1 MKFSAM
7 GKKNNNTYG
16 KKSSTK
22 SDECR
27 REKKSNE
34 IFVNGKNKNN
44 TYTTK
49 EAKLNQ
55 TNVEY
60 KKKSNE
66 IFGKEKQQL
75 QCKLK
80 KIKLNKRKKN

>member
-7 GKKNNNTYG
+7 GKNNNNTYG
-16 KKSSTK
+16 IKSSTK
-22 SDECR
+22 SDEGR
-27 REKKSNE
+27 REKKSTE
-34 IFVNGKNKNN
+34 IFVKGKNKNN

-49 EAKLNQ
+49 EAKQNQ

-75 QCKLK
+75 QYKLK
-80 KIKLNKRKKN
+80 KIKFN

>member
-1 MKFSAM
+1 MQKR
-7 GKKNNNTYG
+7 KKI
-16 KKSSTK
+16 
-22 SDECR
+22 
-27 REKKSNE
+27 NE

-49 EAKLNQ
+49 EAKQNQ

-75 QCKLK
+75 QYKLK
-80 KIKLNKRKKN
+80 KIKLNKRKIN